1 MAISTYSAKLFRRV
15 FVALA
20 MLSCFPFLGN
30 PATAQA
36 IDGSLYGVIGPTFS
50 GTLNSYIRLFN
61 GGGAASTFNITLVG
75 SPSGR
80 TYGTAA
86 ISIPKN
92 ASPQYSLAS
101 IVSLANAAAL
111 NGGDKSYSMY
121 IKNSEIAS
129 GFQHV
134 TYDSFTGFFENV
146 NACRYTF
153 NNPNVLINVHSSLFA
168 ANYPSVVEL
177 HNYYSAA
184 TTYSLTVVDGVTGA
198 TLGSMNQNV
207 GANATVE
214 LSILTIEQAIGFAP
228 TANQQHLNIFVTNP
242 SGGEAKQIASHLVNN
257 VPLHAALNLTTI
269 CAINAQ
275 SSSPTAPVVV
285 QQPSSKTIVLDT
297 LNIIG
302 HDFKNVTVS
311 YSEIS
316 SAYHGW
322 KSGTF
327 PANRYRVAGNELR
340 IESATIDGVA
350 LTDIILYPSK
360 FSIAV
365 QDSAISA
372 ATIINGK
379 VTVSWSSFNTTSC
392 SLSGGGYSTSI
403 TVPSMGQIQF
413 VPQIQ
418 DNQVY
423 QLKCDGPD
431 GPVVA
436 TATASPP
443 TSFGKICVT
452 KEPIDPAASLTA
464 ATSEPRYIGSFIV
477 ALDTSNNSNPGDVS
491 SCAKGSVSEDGTLT
505 LIASSAVTTGKVAY
519 VNATF
524 GGTPSFSSTSA
535 LPMKTSSLSP
545 KSGFGYSLVVKQTP
559 TPDLAP
565 ARYLMYESLLF
576 SSSPYASVLVLQMQ
590 ITTVCGGACSS
601 GLSSMPTVNIGG
613 EDYRVLLTSTKACN
627 PCGDGLSTGGPAVLI
642 FYKLNFTSQTGTVPL
657 KAFSDYAVSRGLLRA
672 SDYLSSVSI
681 SYQNLAG
688 DLTSTLN
695 LKVTK

>member
-1 MAISTYSAKLFRRV
+1 MGNAVMAIRTYSAKLFKRV
-15 FVALA
+15 FVSLSL
-20 MLSCFPFLGN
+20 LSCFSLSGN

-86 ISIPKN
+86 VSIPKN

-285 QQPSSKTIVLDT
+285 QQPSSKTIVLDK
-297 LNIIG
+297 LNING
-302 HDFKNVTVS
+302 HDYANVTVS
-311 YSEIS
+311 YSEIT
-316 SAYHGW
+316 SAFHGW
-322 KSGTF
+322 MGSSG
-327 PANRYRVAGNELR
+327 YGNTYSPGSNLLR
-340 IESATIDGVA
+340 IRSATIDGAA
-350 LTDIILYPSK
+350 LTEIALYPSK
-360 FSIAV
+360 LSIAAP
-365 QDSAISA
+365 DGAIGATA
-372 ATIINGK
+372 ADTGTT
-379 VTVSWSSFNTTSC
+379 TVAWSSLGTTSC
-392 SLSGGGYSTSI
+392 TLSSVGNFSTPIS
-403 TVPSMGQIQF
+403 VPNSGTF
-413 VPQIQ
+413 VVVPQVQ

-423 QLKCDGPD
+423 QLNCDGKL
-431 GPVVA
+431 VA
-436 TATASPP
+436 TANAIQPIA
-443 TSFGKICVT
+443 FDKI
-452 KEPIDPAASLTA
+452 
-464 ATSEPRYIGSFIV
+464 
-477 ALDTSNNSNPGDVS
+477 
-491 SCAKGSVSEDGTLT
+491 
-505 LIASSAVTTGKVAY
+505 
-519 VNATF
+519 
-524 GGTPSFSSTSA
+524 
-535 LPMKTSSLSP
+535 
-545 KSGFGYSLVVKQTP
+545 
-559 TPDLAP
+559 
-565 ARYLMYESLLF
+565 
-576 SSSPYASVLVLQMQ
+576 
-590 ITTVCGGACSS
+590 
-601 GLSSMPTVNIGG
+601 
-613 EDYRVLLTSTKACN
+613 
-627 PCGDGLSTGGPAVLI
+627 
-642 FYKLNFTSQTGTVPL
+642 
-657 KAFSDYAVSRGLLRA
+657 
-672 SDYLSSVSI
+672 
-681 SYQNLAG
+681 
-688 DLTSTLN
+688 
-695 LKVTK
+695 